1 MTEPQETARARDGAA
16 VRFPP
21 PLLALAGVLLG
32 VLLERLWPIGLLG
45 VELSDAVRRTVGWA
59 IVAGAFLVL
68 GLWPVVL
75 FRRSGQS
82 EIPWKPTTSI
92 VERGPYR
99 FTRNPMY
106 LQMVLICIGLA
117 ILLET
122 AWILLLTLAVAWALQ
137 RFAIRPE
144 EAYLE
149 RKFGDSY
156 RAYKRR
162 VRRWL

>member
-1 MTEPQETARARDGAA
+1 
-16 VRFPP
+16 
-21 PLLALAGVLLG
+21 
-32 VLLERLWPIGLLG
+32 
-45 VELSDAVRRTVGWA
+45 
-59 IVAGAFLVL
+59 
-68 GLWPVVL
+68 
-75 FRRSGQS
+75 
-82 EIPWKPTTSI
+82 
-92 VERGPYR
+92 
-99 FTRNPMY
+99 MY

-122 AWILLLTLAVAWALQ
+122 AWILLLTPAVAWALQ